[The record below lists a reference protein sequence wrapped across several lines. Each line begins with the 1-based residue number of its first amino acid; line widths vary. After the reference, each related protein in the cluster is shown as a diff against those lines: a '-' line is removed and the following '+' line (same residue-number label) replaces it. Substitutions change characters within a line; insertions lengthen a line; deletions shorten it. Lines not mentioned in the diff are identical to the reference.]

1 MTNMLLFLFDGIAD
15 TVITAVVILVVAL
28 LVIAMIKSPHLKPL
42 VYTIFAVAWIFTG
55 VYSITTYISYQNT
68 TSVVNGEPVI
78 YEPYKDFNYLEY
90 DLKNIVWYAEDDGYS
105 YEETYQTSAKFEGA
119 EKKYSVIV
127 NDMPASYCNS
137 ANGRLVATYEKIFKD
152 IDGEVSAEITFNIQ
166 IVFQSSSITVTVTC
180 NATQDNIGMVRE
192 YTNLNGFN
200 IRIINTVY
208 TV

>member
-68 TSVVNGEPVI
+68 TSVVNGETVI

-127 NDMPASYCNS
+127 NDTPASYCNS

-166 IVFQSSSITVTVTC
+166 IVFQ
-180 NATQDNIGMVRE
+180 
-192 YTNLNGFN
+192 F
-200 IRIINTVY
+200 
-208 TV
+208 